1 MIRPNQELIQKWSP
15 VLFAEGIEKI
25 GDPLRVATTAV
36 LLENQERAIIEERQS
51 GNELLTEAPV
61 NAASP
66 NTNIANWDPVLISM
80 VRRSAP
86 NLLAFDV
93 ASVQPMN
100 GPVDLVFAMKARY
113 VTNRTLTTSSPE
125 ALFNEPNTGFSGDKT
140 TQAGDPSALPTADYA
155 YDADGSPEQ
164 WTNADDANLNGI
176 GDTAAFGGGMATA
189 TGEDLSSA
197 NTPGEANYMNE
208 MGFTIEKTSVTA
220 KTRALRAE
228 YSVELAQDLRALH
241 NLDAETE
248 LANIISSEI
257 LADINREMIRTV
269 NMKAKL
275 GAQSPELTGKKNGGV
290 GGVFDLKRDADG
302 RWSVE
307 KFKGLL
313 VQLQRESNQIA
324 KDTRRGRGNFVICS
338 SDIAAALSSSGLL
351 DYAPAMAT
359 RLDVDDTGN
368 LFAGTI
374 NGWLKV
380 FIDPFASMDYITVGY
395 RGSSPY
401 DAGIFY
407 TPYVP
412 LTPYK
417 AIHSQTMQPIIA
429 FKTRY
434 GMIANPFSEDT
445 VAATNGLGTDRRNQ
459 YYRIF
464 KVINILVTNS
474 VS

>member
-1 MIRPNQELIQKWSP
+1 MIRPNQELIEKWSP
-15 VLFAEGIEKI
+15 VLFAEGIQKI
-25 GDPLRVATTAV
+25 EDPLRVATTAV
-36 LLENQERAIIEERQS
+36 LLENQERAIQEERQS
-51 GNELLTEAPV
+51 GNDLLTEAPTNV
-61 NAASP
+61 TSP
-66 NTNIANWDPVLISM
+66 NTNIANWDPILISM

-86 NLLAFDV
+86 NLLAFDI
-93 ASVQPMN
+93 ASVQPMS
-100 GPVDLVFAMKARY
+100 GPVGLVFAMKARY
-113 VTNRTLTTSSPE
+113 VNDRTLSVNSPE
-125 ALFNEPNTGFSGDKT
+125 ALFNEPNVGFSGNKV
-140 TQAGDPSALPTADYA
+140 ANGGDPSALPTEPYV
-155 YDADGSPEQ
+155 YDKDGSPEQ
-164 WTNADDANLNGI
+164 WTNADDATLNGI
-176 GDTAAFGGGMATA
+176 GDTSAVGGAMTTA
-189 TGEDLSSA
+189 NGEALSST
-197 NTPGEANYMNE
+197 NTPGAADYMNE

-220 KTRALRAE
+220 QTRALRAE

-257 LADINREMIRTV
+257 LADINREIIRTV

-275 GAQSPELTGKKNGGV
+275 GAQHPELAGKKNGGV
-290 GGVFDLKRDADG
+290 GGVFNLKTDADG

-313 VQLQRESNQIA
+313 VQLQRESNAIA
-324 KDTRRGRGNFVICS
+324 KETRRGRGNFVVCS
-338 SDIAAALSSSGLL
+338 SDVAAALAASGLL

-380 FIDPFASMDYITVGY
+380 FIDPFAAMDYITVGY

-401 DAGIFY
+401 DAGMFY

-417 AIHSQTMQPIIA
+417 AIHSQSMQPVIA

-434 GMIANPFSEDT
+434 GMIANPFSEST
-445 VAATNGLGTDRRNQ
+445 VAATSGLGTSRANM

-464 KVINILVTNS
+464 KITNILVT
-474 VS
+474 

>member
-15 VLFAEGIEKI
+15 VLFAEGIQKI

-36 LLENQERAIIEERQS
+36 LLENQERAIQEERQS
-51 GNELLTEAPV
+51 GNELLTEAPTNV
-61 NAASP
+61 ASP

-100 GPVDLVFAMKARY
+100 GPVGLVFAMKARY
-113 VTNRTLTTSSPE
+113 VVNKTLNTSSTE
-125 ALFNEPNTGFSGDKT
+125 ALFNEPNTGFSGDKAV
-140 TQAGDPSALPTADYA
+140 QAGDPSALPTAAYV
-155 YDADGSPEQ
+155 YDANGSPEQ
-164 WTNADDANLNGI
+164 WTNADDATLNGI
-176 GDTAAFGGGMATA
+176 GDTFVSGSGMATA
-189 TGEDLSSA
+189 TSEDLSSA

-269 NMKAKL
+269 NRKAKL
-275 GAQSPELTGKKNGGV
+275 GAQSAELTGKQNGGV

-338 SDIAAALSSSGLL
+338 SDIAAALSASGLL

-380 FIDPFASMDYITVGY
+380 FIDPFAAMDYITVGY
-395 RGSSPY
+395 RGTSPY

-417 AIHSQTMQPIIA
+417 AISSQTFQPSIA

-434 GMIANPFSEDT
+434 GMIANPFSEST
-445 VAATNGLGTDRRNQ
+445 VAATNGIGTDRANQ

-464 KVINILVTNS
+464 KVINILVT
-474 VS
+474 

>member
-1 MIRPNQELIQKWSP
+1 MIRPNQELIEKWSP
-15 VLFAEGIEKI
+15 VLFAEGIQKI
-25 GDPLRVATTAV
+25 EDPLRVATTAV
-36 LLENQERAIIEERQS
+36 LLENQERAIQEERQS
-51 GNELLTEAPV
+51 GNDLLTEAPTNV
-61 NAASP
+61 TSP
-66 NTNIANWDPVLISM
+66 NTNIANWDPILISM

-86 NLLAFDV
+86 NLLAFDI
-93 ASVQPMN
+93 ASVQPMS
-100 GPVDLVFAMKARY
+100 GPVGLVFAMKARY
-113 VTNRTLTTSSPE
+113 VNDRTLSVNSPE
-125 ALFNEPNTGFSGDKT
+125 ALFNEPNVGFSGNKV
-140 TQAGDPSALPTADYA
+140 ANGGDPSALPTEPYV
-155 YDADGSPEQ
+155 YDKDGSPEQ
-164 WTNADDANLNGI
+164 WTNADDATLNGI
-176 GDTAAFGGGMATA
+176 GDTSAVGGAMTTA
-189 TGEDLSSA
+189 NGEALSST
-197 NTPGEANYMNE
+197 NTHGAADYMNE

-220 KTRALRAE
+220 QTRALRAE

-257 LADINREMIRTV
+257 LADINREIIRTV

-275 GAQSPELTGKKNGGV
+275 GAQHPELAGKKNGGV
-290 GGVFDLKRDADG
+290 GGVFNLKTDADG

-313 VQLQRESNQIA
+313 VQLQRESNAIA
-324 KDTRRGRGNFVICS
+324 KETRRGRGNFVVCS
-338 SDIAAALSSSGLL
+338 SDVAAALAASGLL

-380 FIDPFASMDYITVGY
+380 FIDPFAAMDYITVGY

-401 DAGIFY
+401 DAGMFY

-417 AIHSQTMQPIIA
+417 AIHSQSMQPVIA

-434 GMIANPFSEDT
+434 GMIANPFSEST
-445 VAATNGLGTDRRNQ
+445 VAATSGLGTSRANM

-464 KVINILVTNS
+464 KITNILVT
-474 VS
+474 

>member
-1 MIRPNQELIQKWSP
+1 MIRPNQELINKWSP
-15 VLFAEGIEKI
+15 VLFAEGVQKI
-25 GDPLRVATTAV
+25 GDPLRIATTAV
-36 LLENQERAIIEERQS
+36 LLENQERAIQEERQT
-51 GNELLTEAPV
+51 GNELLTEAPTNV
-61 NAASP
+61 ASP
-66 NTNIANWDPVLISM
+66 NVNIANWDPVLISM

-86 NLLAFDV
+86 NLLAFDI

-100 GPVDLVFAMKARY
+100 GPVGLVFAMKARY
-113 VTNRTLTTSSPE
+113 VANKTLTTSSVE
-125 ALFNEPNTGFSGDKT
+125 AQGISEPNIGFSGDKT
-140 TQAGDPSALPTADYA
+140 ANAGDPSALPTAAYA
-155 YDADGSPEQ
+155 YDVDGSPEQ
-164 WTNADDANLNGI
+164 WTNADDATLDGI
-176 GDTAAFGGGMATA
+176 GDTSAFGGGMTTA

-197 NTPGEANYMNE
+197 NTPGDANYMNE

-248 LANIISSEI
+248 LANIISTEI
-257 LADINREMIRTV
+257 LSDINREIIRTV
-269 NMKAKL
+269 NRKAKL
-275 GAQSPELTGKKNGGV
+275 GAQAAELTGKKNGGV
-290 GGVFDLKRDADG
+290 GGVFNLKLDADG

-313 VQLQRESNQIA
+313 VQLQREANQIA
-324 KDTRRGRGNFVICS
+324 KDTRRGRGNFVLCS
-338 SDIAAALSSSGLL
+338 SDVAAALSSAGLL
-351 DYAPAMAT
+351 DYAPAMST
-359 RLDVDDTGN
+359 RLEIDDTGN

-401 DAGIFY
+401 DAGLFY

-434 GMIANPFSEDT
+434 GMIANPFSEST
-445 VAATNGLGTDRRNQ
+445 VAATNGIGNDRQNL
-459 YYRIF
+459 YYRVF
-464 KVINILVTNS
+464 KVTNILVA
-474 VS
+474 